1 LYYLAFASRATGRE
15 AEARE
20 KAEQVVAR
28 SREALARGKTIFWA
42 QYYLAVA
49 SRFLESKE
57 EAYQHLR
64 IVFPDVLGVLPLMRD
79 DPSMAPF
86 VPDVEFQTMMSDFEK
101 KNEVTRARIREIE
114 KNS

>member
-1 LYYLAFASRATGRE
+1 M
-15 AEARE
+15 
-20 KAEQVVAR
+20 
-28 SREALARGKTIFWA
+28 RGKTILWA
-42 QYYLAVA
+42 QYYLAIG
-49 SRFLESKE
+49 SRFLERKE

-64 IVFPDVLGVLPLMRD
+64 IVFPGVLAVLPLMRD